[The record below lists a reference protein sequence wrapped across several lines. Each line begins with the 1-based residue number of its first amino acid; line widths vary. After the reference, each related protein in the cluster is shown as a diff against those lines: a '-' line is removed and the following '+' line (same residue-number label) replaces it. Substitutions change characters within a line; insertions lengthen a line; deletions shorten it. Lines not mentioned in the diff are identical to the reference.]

1 MAETKIGK
9 EAGSPGGFESTKQG
23 STTVYLTTPVECNA
37 ELAFPNN
44 IPVFDKMRADS
55 QVESVLNA
63 IQLPIMS
70 AQWDLHTDGVDD
82 NVVQLV
88 RTELGLPEPGTAMA
102 GRQRRQ
108 GISWKQHLREVLTML
123 WAGFMPFE
131 QVYEIAPARPD
142 QEGLGLS
149 KIIHLRKLAPR
160 MPRLVSITS

>member
-9 EAGSPGGFESTKQG
+9 EAGSPGGFEPTKQG